1 MRRRDRTPMK
11 RSLPLLASIVLVLCA
26 GTFVPGGTPSAAAQ
40 VGYTGVP
47 SSSSTDTYLGTYV
60 GPPSAVGTVVAN
72 TGAPAASVPHGGA
85 ARTPSLAH
93 ASGDY
98 AAEAAEPGDHSVV
111 TGWDLVTIAALGLA
125 GVVAFAVSA
134 GRLRVS

>member
-1 MRRRDRTPMK
+1 MK
-11 RSLPLLASIVLVLCA
+11 RSLPLLGSIMLVLSA
-26 GTFVPGGTPSAAAQ
+26 GILVVGGTPLAAQ

-47 SSSSTDTYLGTYV
+47 AAPSPDTYLGTYV
-60 GPPSAVGTVVAN
+60 GTPSAVGTVVGG
-72 TGAPAASVPHGGA
+72 TGAPVSVPQGGA
-85 ARTPSLAH
+85 ARTASVAH
-93 ASGDY
+93 APEDY